1 MTLFRNCKLDQHD
14 CNKYAGE
21 CKRANLG
28 LVLRDEDQRHRC
40 LVALEEVHIWLVLD
54 SLLKIYFPTRSRT
67 LGD

>member
-28 LVLRDEDQRHRC
+28 LVLRDEDQRHPG
-40 LVALEEVHIWLVLD
+40 VALEEVHIWLVLD
-54 SLLKIYFPTRSRT
+54 SLLKIYFPTRSRG